1 MANKTDKVIRKTRNP
16 ITGLVHVTGEHDTG
30 KTVFALSNGA
40 QPERIAFFDDDI
52 KGRNT
57 VTQLKRQ
64 GFEFGLYV
72 DLVDVFKDKREIE
85 INEAGQ
91 ALIDAIKPGEFDCV
105 VWDTWT
111 RFESSFYAVV
121 QKNPTR
127 FKEFYAPMG
136 KIKAGEMWQMSFAY
150 EATII
155 DALLAKVPL
164 VILTTHL
171 KDDYLNDK
179 KTGKQIPDA
188 KKTLNQKSN
197 FRVWLRHNPDSPE
210 PIGLVLK
217 RPVKLEATDSGIM
230 PINILPRKMKPF
242 TWERVIK
249 YWNTPVGNRPLTE
262 DEKPDEFELSILD
275 GTLTND
281 QKNILRLATLE
292 AEKEMDEARQVQA
305 LDDGL
310 NGHVPEWVAGAKA
323 MKAEHKSSAAIAKE
337 LNVPI
342 AEVNRL
348 TKE

>member
-1 MANKTDKVIRKTRNP
+1 MATKKDAVKTKNP

-57 VTQLKRQ
+57 VTQLKKQ
-64 GFEFGLYV
+64 GFNFGLYV
-72 DLVDVFKDKREIE
+72 DLVEEFKDKREIQ
-85 INEAGQ
+85 INERGLE
-91 ALIDAIKPGEFDCV
+91 LIDSLKEGEYDCV

-121 QKNPTR
+121 QKNPSR

-136 KIKAGEMWQMSFAY
+136 KIKAGEMWQASFAY
-150 EATII
+150 EAAII
-155 DALLAKVPL
+155 DQLLAKVPL

-179 KTGKQIPDA
+179 KTGKQIPDG

-217 RPVKLEATDSGIM
+217 RPVKIEVTDKGIQ
-230 PINILPRKMKPF
+230 PINILPRKLKPC
-242 TWERVIK
+242 TWATIIQL
-249 YWNTPVGNRPLTE
+249 WNKPVGNRTLTDE
-262 DEKPDEFELSILD
+262 EKPDEFELSILD
-275 GTLTND
+275 GTLTKD
-281 QKNILRLATLE
+281 QKNILRLAVLE
-292 AEKEMDEARQVQA
+292 AEQEAKHGDLFSDNEREMKIAQ
-305 LDDGL
+305 
-310 NGHVPEWVAGAKA
+310 
-323 MKAEHKSSAAIAKE
+323 AKE
-337 LNVPI
+337 LLAQGKTP
-342 AEVNRL
+342 
-348 TKE
+348 KEIVKETGLSMDDLAKAGLI